1 MNRSEMLSQLIES
14 FEMTNRLMHRYFH
27 DKFTGLGVALSQIK
41 LLHALQTEQPA
52 TSRELSE
59 KLYLTPGAV
68 TQLVEPLVKAGFVVR
83 TPDIVDR
90 RSVSLTLSK
99 AGEAKLAD
107 IRRMHKDMFQAV
119 FETLDDTDLEIL
131 LRVQHK
137 MATTLE
143 ESMQTQ
149 TKKTKN
155 EKEKEKEKQN
165 AS

>member
-1 MNRSEMLSQLIES
+1 
-14 FEMTNRLMHRYFH
+14 
-27 DKFTGLGVALSQIK
+27 
-41 LLHALQTEQPA
+41 
-52 TSRELSE
+52 
-59 KLYLTPGAV
+59 V

-119 FETLDDTDLEIL
+119 FETLDDTELEIL